1 MITKL
6 KTLFNP
12 LAFSNENTLEDF
24 EVHYVETK
32 DFVRTSIYW
41 MIRSHQVDDL
51 VQETYLKAWKNFKS
65 FENKASF
72 KTWIYRIAM
81 NVTYDFLKKNKS
93 DLNIDDF
100 QVVDTN
106 KADIATED
114 LITKALLKL
123 NDKQREVFVLFY
135 KFGYTT
141 KEIAQ
146 LVDVKEG
153 TVKSRLH
160 YAKESFEK
168 FVKDVGVQ
176 NG

>member
-24 EVHYVETK
+24 QVYYEETK
-32 DFVRTSIYW
+32 DFVRASIYW
-41 MIRSHQVDDL
+41 MIRSHHVDDL
-51 VQETYLKAWKNFKS
+51 VQETYLKAWKSFKS
-65 FENKASF
+65 FESKASF

-81 NVTYDFLKKNKS
+81 NVTYDFLRKKTN
-93 DLNIDDF
+93 DLNIDDY
-100 QVVDTN
+100 QLVDTSKDDLTN
-106 KADIATED
+106 ED
-114 LITKALLKL
+114 LISKALLKL
-123 NDKQREVFVLFY
+123 NENQREVFILFY

-141 KEIAQ
+141 IEIAE
-146 LVDVKEG
+146 LIEIKEG

-160 YAKESFEK
+160 YAKESFVE
-168 FVKDVGVQ
+168 FVKEDGVQ

>member
-24 EVHYVETK
+24 EVYYLETK
-32 DFVRTSIYW
+32 DFVRASIYW
-41 MIRSHQVDDL
+41 MIRSHHVDDL

-65 FENKASF
+65 FESKASF

-81 NVTYDFLKKNKS
+81 NVTYDFLRKKTN
-93 DLNIDDF
+93 DLNVDDY
-100 QVVDTN
+100 QLVDTSKGDLTN
-106 KADIATED
+106 ED
-114 LITKALLKL
+114 LISKALLKL
-123 NDKQREVFVLFY
+123 NENQREVFILFY

-141 KEIAQ
+141 IEIAE
-146 LVDVKEG
+146 LIKIKEG

-160 YAKESFEK
+160 YGKESFVE
-168 FVKDVGVQ
+168 FVKEDGVQ